1 MFPSV
6 FLTIS
11 IDMNQ
16 QQPFPD
22 GSQVSPDGQQYQQQ
36 QPQWQPQQQPM
47 PGIQMQQPQP
57 QYVQMPAETPP
68 MTMQMPTQNGSTPQL
83 DAMYS
88 QGGPQQYGQ
97 PAQQEN
103 LGHSQQGFV
112 QQPQDFVQQ
121 PQDFVQQP
129 QGFVQQPQGLQ
140 NNDNNGEQ
148 MQQAPQNFVQQIPA
162 QEYHQSAQFDPSMNL
177 SGQPGQFSQG
187 QPLQQQAAPQ
197 AGYQFGPEGGGQPA
211 WSGSQAAN
219 TGNVASQED
228 DSAWEQAH
236 VTEVNDTAGFNYQPS
251 GHSPPISQ
259 QQQQNQA
266 IRERELHDARQ
277 RIGALEAER
286 EQHEIMQALAASARD
301 APDSAEIEEQLQQ
314 QIHQAQLLSLDAWE
328 QEVRWKIQEQRQGG
342 NGQPGIAYD
351 GGSGGGSWQR
361 QPLAP
366 PSHLVSDFS
375 DPRRGAAL
383 HGPAPSMQRG
393 HMPPPSNSSARGSIS
408 NLGFRS
414 PTPRSQTPTR
424 GVPISDAARN
434 ASTEEA
440 QRWAAY
446 HRNLNAHDGASVS
459 AGTEYTDIPE
469 YSEASTAR
477 GGPKGKGRTSREGR

>member
-22 GSQVSPDGQQYQQQ
+22 GSQMPPDGQQHQHQ

-47 PGIQMQQPQP
+47 PGIEMQQPQP
-57 QYVQMPAETPP
+57 QYVQMPAENSP
-68 MTMQMPTQNGSTPQL
+68 MTMQMPMQNASTPQL

-97 PAQQEN
+97 PAQQDNFEN
-103 LGHSQQGFV
+103 GQQS
-112 QQPQDFVQQ
+112 FVQQ

-129 QGFVQQPQGLQ
+129 QGFQD
-140 NNDNNGEQ
+140 NDNNGEQ
-148 MQQAPQNFVQQIPA
+148 MPQAPQNFAQQIPV
-162 QEYHQSAQFDPSMNL
+162 QEYHQPAQFDPSINP
-177 SGQPGQFSQG
+177 SAQPGQFSQG
-187 QPLQQQAAPQ
+187 QLLQQQATPQ

-211 WSGSQAAN
+211 WTGSQAAN
-219 TGNVASQED
+219 IGNVAPQED
-228 DSAWEQAH
+228 VSAWEQAH
-236 VTEVNDTAGFNYQPS
+236 VTEVNDNAGFDNQPS
-251 GHSPPISQ
+251 RPLPPTSQ

-266 IRERELHDARQ
+266 MRELELQNARQ
-277 RIGALEAER
+277 RVESLEAER
-286 EQHEIMQALAASARD
+286 EQQDIAQALAASARD
-301 APDSAEIEEQLQQ
+301 APDSADIEEQLQQ

-328 QEVRWKIQEQRQGG
+328 QEVRWKIQEQQQQGG
-342 NGQPGIAYD
+342 NSQPGIAHD
-351 GGSGGGSWQR
+351 GGSGGGPWQK

-366 PSHLVSDFS
+366 PSHFGSDVS

-383 HGPAPSMQRG
+383 HGPAPAMQQGR
-393 HMPPPSNSSARGSIS
+393 MPPLSIPSARGSVS

-424 GVPISDAARN
+424 GVPLSGAARN

-446 HRNLNAHDGASVS
+446 HRSLNAHDGASVS
-459 AGTEYTDIPE
+459 ADTEYTDIPE

-477 GGPKGKGRTSREGR
+477 GGSKGKGRMS

>member
-6 FLTIS
+6 SLIIS

-22 GSQVSPDGQQYQQQ
+22 GSQMSPDGQQYQKQ

-57 QYVQMPAETPP
+57 QYAQMPAENSP
-68 MTMQMPTQNGSTPQL
+68 MTMQMPMQNASTPQL
-83 DAMYS
+83 DSMYS

-97 PAQQEN
+97 PVQQEN
-103 LGHSQQGFV
+103 LGHGQQGFV
-112 QQPQDFVQQ
+112 QQPQDFA
-121 PQDFVQQP
+121 QQP
-129 QGFVQQPQGLQ
+129 QGFVQQPQGFQ
-140 NNDNNGEQ
+140 DNDNNGEQ
-148 MQQAPQNFVQQIPA
+148 MQQAPQNFARQIPV
-162 QEYHQSAQFDPSMNL
+162 QEYHQSAHFDPSMNL
-177 SGQPGQFSQG
+177 SGQTGQFSQG

-197 AGYQFGPEGGGQPA
+197 AGYQFGPEGGGQDA
-211 WSGSQAAN
+211 WTGSQAAN
-219 TGNVASQED
+219 TGNAAPQED
-228 DSAWEQAH
+228 ASAWEQAH
-236 VTEVNDTAGFNYQPS
+236 VTEVNDTSGFNYQPS
-251 GHSPPISQ
+251 GHPPPTSQ

-266 IRERELHDARQ
+266 VRELELHNARQ
-277 RIGALEAER
+277 RVEALEAER
-286 EQHEIMQALAASARD
+286 EQHEIAQALAASARD

-328 QEVRWKIQEQRQGG
+328 QEVRWKIQEQQHGG
-342 NGQPGIAYD
+342 NSHPGIATD
-351 GGSGGGSWQR
+351 GGRGGGSWQK

-366 PSHLVSDFS
+366 PSHLGSDFS

-383 HGPAPSMQRG
+383 HGPAPAMQRG
-393 HMPPPSNSSARGSIS
+393 HMPPPSNSSARASVS

-424 GVPISDAARN
+424 GIPLSDAARN
-434 ASTEEA
+434 AATEEA

-446 HRNLNAHDGASVS
+446 NRGLNAHDGASVS
-459 AGTEYTDIPE
+459 ASTEYTDIPE

-477 GGPKGKGRTSREGR
+477 GGSKGKGRMSRDGR